1 MDAPRI
7 AIAGGGTGGHIAPA
21 IAFADEIAARFG
33 RESVHF
39 LCGGNDLERS
49 MFTHAGYDFT
59 ALPIKRPRATLRSKA
74 TTVITTALAVPA
86 ARRKLREFEA
96 DALVCVGGYAALPG
110 AMAASLMRLPVFLL
124 ESNAVPGKVT
134 RTIARMSR
142 ACYAHMPLTRPL
154 DCSVELL
161 GNPVRK
167 AFLEPVAKE
176 DARRALGLSPAVP
189 TLLVMGGSQGAQAIN
204 SVAIETAAELSAL
217 ADNFQVLHLTGHS
230 DVEKARAAWRATGLR
245 HRVAGFTHNTSTWFA
260 AADLALTRSGSG
272 TISELLGVG
281 VPMILVPYPS
291 AADNHQHANAQWV
304 AGNGAGVVV
313 QQDALTPQRIAELVR
328 TLLLSEKALKT
339 ASAAAAGLA
348 LPHAA
353 ARILD
358 AILTQIGLSES
369 AHISDSKK
377 RAAA

>member
-1 MDAPRI
+1 
-7 AIAGGGTGGHIAPA
+7 
-21 IAFADEIAARFG
+21 
-33 RESVHF
+33 
-39 LCGGNDLERS
+39 
-49 MFTHAGYDFT
+49 
-59 ALPIKRPRATLRSKA
+59 
-74 TTVITTALAVPA
+74 
-86 ARRKLREFEA
+86 
-96 DALVCVGGYAALPG
+96 
-110 AMAASLMRLPVFLL
+110 
-124 ESNAVPGKVT
+124 
-134 RTIARMSR
+134 
-142 ACYAHMPLTRPL
+142 
-154 DCSVELL
+154 
-161 GNPVRK
+161 
-167 AFLEPVAKE
+167 
-176 DARRALGLSPAVP
+176 
-189 TLLVMGGSQGAQAIN
+189 
-204 SVAIETAAELSAL
+204 
-217 ADNFQVLHLTGHS
+217 
-230 DVEKARAAWRATGLR
+230 
-245 HRVAGFTHNTSTWFA
+245 
-260 AADLALTRSGSG
+260 LTRSGSG